1 MGIIIYSTSDSKFEG
16 SFDPYRY
23 SGSSQF
29 EKHFGNL
36 MYLEFF
42 VTNTL
47 ATFVEKQQAETEI
60 EVAKR
65 KMKYWKRIADSQG
78 ETDQVNEAIQRIKKQ
93 WNR

>member
-1 MGIIIYSTSDSKFEG
+1 MGIVYDTSSSKFEG
-16 SFDPYRY
+16 SFYPYRY
-23 SGSSQF
+23 SGASQF

-42 VTNTL
+42 ATNTL
-47 ATFVEKQQAETEI
+47 ATFAEKRQAETEI

-65 KMKYWKRIADSQG
+65 KMKYWKQIADSQG

-93 WNR
+93 WKR

>member
-1 MGIIIYSTSDSKFEG
+1 MGIIYDTSSSKFEG

-23 SGSSQF
+23 SGAIQY

-42 VTNTL
+42 ATNPGSSF
-47 ATFVEKQQAETEI
+47 AEKRQAEAEM

-65 KMKYWKRIADSQG
+65 KMNYWKRIADNQG
-78 ETDQVNEAIQRIKKQ
+78 ENEQIKEAIQRIKKQ